1 MPNSFFRFKQF
12 TVYQEQAAMKVGT
25 DGVLLG
31 AWATIGDNVNRI
43 LDIGTGTG
51 IVALMLA
58 QRSIAQIDAVE
69 IDESSAKQAKAN
81 FELSQWANR
90 LAVHQ
95 TDFQSYSKSCVLK
108 YDLVVSN
115 PPYFSRSLKSPELA
129 RTLVRHTDLLP
140 HNQLLEGVSLVLSAT
155 GSFCAVFPY
164 TEGNV
169 FVAIAATHGLYCN
182 RRLNIYSIPGKPVIR
197 VLLEFSFSRGLM
209 EEQDIYIH
217 NKEGHYTE
225 AYKNLTKDFYLAF

>member
-1 MPNSFFRFKQF
+1 
-12 TVYQEQAAMKVGT
+12 MKVGT

-58 QRSIAQIDAVE
+58 QRSMAHIDAVE
-69 IDESSAKQAKAN
+69 IDESSAKQAKVN

-90 LAVHQ
+90 LAIHQ
-95 TDFQSYSKSCVLK
+95 TDFQSYGKSCMLK

-140 HNQLLEGVSLVLSAT
+140 HNHLLEGVSLVLSPE

-169 FVAIAATHGLYCN
+169 FVALAATYGLYCN
-182 RRLNIYSIPGKPVIR
+182 RRLNVYSVPGKPVIR
-197 VLLEFSFSRGLM
+197 VLLQFSFARGLM

-217 NKEGHYTE
+217 TKEGQYTE
-225 AYKNLTKDFYLAF
+225 IYRNLTKDFYLAF